1 MRAKTKSLAQAT
13 EQQSRMR
20 GKTREKKR
28 RIGDSDS
35 EQRQGE
41 RRGRESERV

>member
-20 GKTREKKR
+20 GKTREKK
-28 RIGDSDS
+28 GES
-35 EQRQGE
+35 EIPIQNKGNARGEGE
-41 RRGRESERV
+41 RVRV